1 MGWFDEQIRQ
11 RKLSDQ
17 EVFEESIFR
26 MASVVLGKQRAGIL
40 DDDRIVTK
48 AAIDEILKYYHYKPA
63 DIPETIRDFDEQMEF
78 CLRPHGIMR
87 RNINLEEGWF
97 KDSFGPV
104 LAFRKEDGVPM
115 ALFPKPFIGYW
126 YRNPDGKKITVNSE
140 NAKQFDRDAICFYK
154 PLPLRKLGISD
165 LIVYLTECLNSG
177 DIVTLVA
184 LTLIGTLFGMLL
196 TNLTRALTGFV
207 LKSGS
212 GTLLLGTAAFMVS
225 VIVSQQLI
233 AVVRSLMMNRIEI
246 KTSLSV
252 EAAMMMRVLNLPANF
267 FRKYAYGE
275 LSSRYSAVNQ
285 LCSLLLGSVFSTGL
299 SSLMTRNISG
309 QR

>member
-26 MASVVLGKQRAGIL
+26 MASVVLGKQRAGVL

-48 AAIDEILKYYHYKPA
+48 AAIDEILKYYHYKPT

-87 RNINLEEGWF
+87 RNINLEEGWY

-126 YRNPDGKKITVNSE
+126 QKDY
-140 NAKQFDRDAICFYK
+140 
-154 PLPLRKLGISD
+154 
-165 LIVYLTECLNSG
+165 
-177 DIVTLVA
+177 
-184 LTLIGTLFGMLL
+184 
-196 TNLTRALTGFV
+196 
-207 LKSGS
+207 
-212 GTLLLGTAAFMVS
+212 
-225 VIVSQQLI
+225 SQ
-233 AVVRSLMMNRIEI
+233 R
-246 KTSLSV
+246 
-252 EAAMMMRVLNLPANF
+252 
-267 FRKYAYGE
+267 
-275 LSSRYSAVNQ
+275 
-285 LCSLLLGSVFSTGL
+285 
-299 SSLMTRNISG
+299 
-309 QR
+309 